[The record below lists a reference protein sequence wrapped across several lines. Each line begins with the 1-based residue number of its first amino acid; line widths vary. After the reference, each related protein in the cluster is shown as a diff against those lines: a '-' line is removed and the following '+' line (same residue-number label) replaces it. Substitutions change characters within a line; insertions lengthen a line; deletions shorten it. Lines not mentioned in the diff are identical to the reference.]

1 MFHQADQQ
9 VTARDMVRRYDL
21 ASADPVSKILLHRVS
36 HYLLG
41 TDSGQLGRDFREWAN
56 DGHMSD
62 RLRTEI
68 TAYQLC
74 VLDDSFVESPHALV
88 SRTARQS
95 PVPSPS
101 WWSSSV
107 RFDQNFADYDSA
119 ARDAPGQ
126 FEHLFSK
133 YKLIAQGSQSQ
144 YLSGRQR
151 LCSEKQLLRWVYR
164 TGAKETQFD
173 WSVLRPLTERVV
185 APAEKFPDM
194 EVMLKEYL
202 LALFVPGT
210 VVEAK
215 DSRSVSPL
223 ELLSGAAQV
232 SDEPA
237 LLASRNLFQ
246 VVSRS
251 LVSKRFVSTETVAK
265 MKAMRV
271 PVVLQR
277 LALQDDE
284 GQELP
289 ASVVAFPE
297 GVPEV
302 RDVRFLGSVQDLRHG
317 LHSWAVQAVQDD
329 GGLVL
334 VGRQSLGQRAWT
346 PVAQTVGRGNSGIS
360 CSFVYLRGALA
371 TPEGRVKG
379 QTPRT
384 SQTWVRQRTH
394 LDQRHR
400 R

>member
-1 MFHQADQQ
+1 
-9 VTARDMVRRYDL
+9 
-21 ASADPVSKILLHRVS
+21 
-36 HYLLG
+36 
-41 TDSGQLGRDFREWAN
+41 
-56 DGHMSD
+56 MSD
-62 RLRTEI
+62 RLRTEV

-95 PVPSPS
+95 TLPSPS

-126 FEHLFSK
+126 FEQLFET
-133 YKLIAQGSQSQ
+133 YKLIAQYRQSR
-144 YLSGRQR
+144 YLSGQQR
-151 LCSEKQLLRWVYR
+151 LCSEKELLRWVYR

-173 WSVLRPLTERVV
+173 WSVLSALTDRAD

-202 LALFVPGT
+202 LALCVPGT

-215 DSRSVSPL
+215 DSRSVSSP
-223 ELLSGAAQV
+223 ELLSGAARD

-237 LLASRNLFQ
+237 LLAARTLYQ

-265 MKAMRV
+265 MRAMRV

-289 ASVVAFPE
+289 ASVVAYAE

-302 RDVRFLGSVQDLRHG
+302 RDVRFLGSVQDLRQG
-317 LHSWAVQAVQDD
+317 LHSWTVQSVADD

-334 VGRQSLGQRAWT
+334 VDRQPLGQLAWT
-346 PVAQTVGRGNSGIS
+346 PRSQKHHFGGRTSGIS
-360 CSFVYLRGALA
+360 GSFVLLQLALA
-371 TPEGRVKG
+371 PTQRRIKGRA
-379 QTPRT
+379 PRT
-384 SQTWVRQRTH
+384 SQTWI
-394 LDQRHR
+394 RH
-400 R
+400 